1 MMDDKE
7 IQNVIRQNSSLHDAL
22 SSNVI
27 SELNLKYCTGC
38 SACAAVCAQSAI
50 TMQTDR
56 EGFLKPQIDTDK
68 CMMCGVCPE
77 VSAAASCAAKP
88 CGACLLCGDGG

>member
-7 IQNVIRQNSSLHDAL
+7 IQNRIRQNSSLHDAL

-50 TMQTDR
+50 TMQTVYDVR
-56 EGFLKPQIDTDK
+56 
-68 CMMCGVCPE
+68 CVCPE